1 MPWKGKNMKK
11 KQIIIIALIIIIAI
25 AISATLIVNKI
36 QKENRKYEI
45 AQITE
50 YKYFVVKENEKYGVI
65 NTKGEKII
73 ETQYDDV
80 KIPNP
85 EKAVFICYE
94 NENTKVLN
102 EKGEE
107 IYTQYQDIQPLRF
120 KNILS
125 DLMYEKTTL
134 KYSKDGKYGIIDID
148 GKKITNAIYDE
159 IETLQFKEGELL
171 VKKDGKYGVI
181 NIKGT
186 TLVKTEYDGIE
197 SDRYYYEENG
207 YKNAGY
213 IVSETTDEGY
223 RYGYVNIEGKQTI
236 DNKYNDLYRI
246 IEIND
251 KNIYIICA
259 ENGKYGLLK
268 NGKKVINNEY
278 QSLLYN
284 ESTNTII
291 ALKGKNYGV
300 ISMEGKTIVPF
311 EYKQIDTSGDYIYAT
326 SDETTKIFD
335 ANGKETN
342 MDSNM
347 AIINT
352 NNENYKI
359 YINTAD
365 GKTVYTVY
373 KNGKAIT
380 KNDYIYIEYLQD
392 NYFTACDKN
401 GKLGVIDD
409 EENTKIEFKYNS
421 IQKIE
426 GTNLIQTI
434 RNDTDTIDIYSKDMN
449 KITGLENGKTEEHT
463 EYFKL
468 YNNNEIKYISK
479 EGKILKNTELFKDN
493 KIFADTDGSNWGFVD
508 KDGNKVV
515 DYNYDEVTEVNK
527 YGFAGIKQNG
537 RWGIVDENGK
547 IIVNPKYKLNDIEP
561 IFIGEYYQVIYGNGE
576 IYYTK

>member
-1 MPWKGKNMKK
+1 MKK
-11 KQIIIIALIIIIAI
+11 KKTIIIAIIIIIAI
-25 AISATLIVNKI
+25 AISATLIVNKM
-36 QKENRKYEI
+36 QKESKKYEI

-50 YKYFVVKENEKYGVI
+50 YKYFVLKENDKYGVI
-65 NTKGEKII
+65 NTNGEKII
-73 ETQYDDV
+73 ETKYDDI

-85 EKAVFICYE
+85 EKSVFICYE
-94 NENTKVLN
+94 NENTKILN

-107 IYTQYQDIQPLRF
+107 IYTQYQNIKPLRL

-148 GKKITNAIYDE
+148 GKKITNAIYDD

-186 TLVKTEYDGIE
+186 TLVKTQYDGIE
-197 SDRYYYEENG
+197 SDRYYNEENE
-207 YKNAGY
+207 YKKAGY
-213 IVSETTDEGY
+213 IVSKTTDEGY
-223 RYGYVNIEGKQTI
+223 RYGYVNLNGKQTI
-236 DNKYNDLYRI
+236 ENKYNDLYRI
-246 IEIND
+246 TEINSED
-251 KNIYIICA
+251 IYIICS

-268 NGKKVINNEY
+268 NGKQIIDNEY

-284 ESTNTII
+284 ESINAII
-291 ALKGKNYGV
+291 ALKGKKYGV
-300 ISMEGKTIVPF
+300 LSMEGKTIVPF

-335 ANGKETN
+335 TNGKETD
-342 MDSNM
+342 MDSNI

-359 YINTAD
+359 HINTAD
-365 GKTVYTVY
+365 GKTIYTVY
-373 KNGKAIT
+373 KNGKVIT
-380 KNDYIYIEYLQD
+380 KNEYIYIEYLQD
-392 NYFTACDKN
+392 NYFTACDTN

-426 GTNLIQTI
+426 GTDLIQTI
-434 RNDTDTIDIYSKDMN
+434 RNDTQTIEIYSNEMKD
-449 KITGLENGKTEEHT
+449 ICELENGNIEVHSD
-463 EYFKL
+463 YIKL
-468 YNNNEIKYISK
+468 YNKKEVKYISK
-479 EGKILKNTELFKDN
+479 EGKILKNTELFKNN
-493 KIFADTDGSNWGFVD
+493 KIFADVKESNWGFID
-508 KDGNKVV
+508 KNGNKIV
-515 DYNYDEVTEVNK
+515 DYNYDEVTEVNE

-537 RWGIVDENGK
+537 LWGIIDENGK
-547 IIVNPKYKLNDIEP
+547 IIVEPKYKLNDVEP
-561 IFIGEYYQVIYGNGE
+561 TFIGEYYQVVYGNGE
-576 IYYTK
+576 IYYTNKSV